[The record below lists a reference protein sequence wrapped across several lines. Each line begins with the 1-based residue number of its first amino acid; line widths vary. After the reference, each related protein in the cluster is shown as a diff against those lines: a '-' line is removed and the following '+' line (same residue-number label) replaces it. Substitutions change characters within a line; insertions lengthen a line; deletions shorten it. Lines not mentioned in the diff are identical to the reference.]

1 MPHQFDLL
9 PIELQASVVELRA
22 AHVDEATIDT
32 LITRTMTA
40 LAVKS
45 NKVQVEVWQMEE
57 RLGVQLQ
64 QIGNKLQADLRTQH
78 GATNGML
85 ADLHTGVQE
94 AGRGIADLKKQW
106 SELEQW
112 RSRIEAA
119 IVSLT
124 EFRDE
129 STKDR
134 QQIRDAVSAQ
144 DTRHGRQVAEL
155 IKELRAFSLRLSAI
169 EQLLEIAGQ
178 HEAGS

>member
-32 LITRTMTA
+32 LIARTMTA

-45 NKVQVEVWQMEE
+45 NKVQVEVWRMEE
-57 RLGVQLQ
+57 RLGTQLE
-64 QIGNKLQADLRTQH
+64 QIGDKLQADLR
-78 GATNGML
+78 
-85 ADLHTGVQE
+85 
-94 AGRGIADLKKQW
+94 
-106 SELEQW
+106 
-112 RSRIEAA
+112 
-119 IVSLT
+119 
-124 EFRDE
+124 
-129 STKDR
+129 
-134 QQIRDAVSAQ
+134 
-144 DTRHGRQVAEL
+144 TRHGRQVAEL